1 VPVTGVART
10 IVDCAVLLDQASL
23 DELVDAAIGRGLTSY
38 PKIQAAWVRAGPVRA
53 AARLTGALAPYT
65 GGSAPQSEKEAHV
78 LRVLHGWGLPPPVTQ
93 HVIRDETGRFG
104 ARVDFAWPDWRFGLE
119 YKGDEFHSRRAWGRD
134 DRRLARIEAAAW
146 RIEEADR
153 FDLRPSS
160 TGLRTLLTGLLD
172 TPAQK
177 VISGEPE
184 TFSATKFTKKNPK
197 KTALPTSTT
206 MA

>member
-1 VPVTGVART
+1 MSCVYCTVGGSRRQSLNMSSGMRLVDSAPESTSPGPTGV
-10 IVDCAVLLDQASL
+10 S
-23 DELVDAAIGRGLTSY
+23 
-38 PKIQAAWVRAGPVRA
+38 AWNTRA
-53 AARLTGALAPYT
+53 T
-65 GGSAPQSEKEAHV
+65 
-78 LRVLHGWGLPPPVTQ
+78 
-93 HVIRDETGRFG
+93 
-104 ARVDFAWPDWRFGLE
+104 
-119 YKGDEFHSRRAWGRD
+119 FHSPRAWGRD